1 MNSLLKKSLIAA
13 VLLLAAVLSFTLIAD
28 RVSEPETHAKRIE
41 AINGRIETVLK
52 LTASSTVTSV
62 GISALPEDIA
72 TPIADKLADL
82 STYFLLVLCILY
94 SEKYL
99 LTIVGAAVF
108 RILIPGACLLFI
120 VSLFRG
126 ALPLRRL
133 GAKLLICSIILYLA
147 IPLSIRA
154 SDMVYDTYRLSI
166 EQSLAAAQELNEK
179 TDELRA
185 AAGDDSLL
193 QAALKRI
200 SETVSTLADRAANIL
215 NRFIESAAVMI
226 VTSCIIPVLA
236 LLFFLWIIKVLLG
249 AGAGAVPALAPY
261 LPAARKQ
268 KSLPPGNG
276 DGSDS

>member
-1 MNSLLKKSLIAA
+1 MNPTLKKALVAA
-13 VLLLAAVLSFTLIAD
+13 VLLLAAVLSFTLVAD
-28 RVSEPETHAKRIE
+28 KVTTPETHVSRID

-52 LTASSTVTSV
+52 LTAASTVTSV
-62 GISALPEDIA
+62 GISALPQDIA

-82 STYFLLVLCILY
+82 STYFLLVLCVLY

-133 GAKLLICSIILYLA
+133 GVKLLVCSLILYLA

-166 EQSLAAAQELNEK
+166 EQSLAAAQELNDK

-185 AAGDDSLL
+185 AAGDESRL
-193 QAALKRI
+193 QAALQRI

-236 LLFFLWIIKVLLG
+236 LLFFLWIIKILIG

-261 LPAARKQ
+261 LPAGRKR
-268 KSLPPGNG
+268 KRLPPDSGG
-276 DGSDS
+276 DP